1 MGNVPQC
8 SKPSFGDSFRASPNF
23 SPFLLMV
30 TSFWC
35 RLSWESTRRTWPPR
49 AVLHLG
55 TLAAVLAYFRKD
67 LAAMAGFRRDPAARK
82 LLAMI
87 IIGSLPAAL
96 ALLVVDEV
104 EKLQESITATAIFL
118 ILTGVVLAVASRM
131 RQGDRPIDDVR
142 PSDAV
147 LIGFAQLLAVLPG
160 ISRSGMTI
168 STGIA
173 RGFDQVEA
181 ARFSFL
187 LGVPAVAAAGLLEL
201 WTLLDD
207 GGVPA
212 SAWVGVLV
220 AAITGYGA
228 IAFLLRMLA
237 RTGPGS
243 LRDLLRRRR
252 SDRPPRSVGAGTVRP
267 SQRGFG
273 ETIAH

>member
-1 MGNVPQC
+1 
-8 SKPSFGDSFRASPNF
+8 
-23 SPFLLMV
+23 
-30 TSFWC
+30 
-35 RLSWESTRRTWPPR
+35 
-49 AVLHLG
+49 
-55 TLAAVLAYFRKD
+55 
-67 LAAMAGFRRDPAARK
+67 
-82 LLAMI
+82 MI

-104 EKLQESITATAIFL
+104 ERLQESVTATAIFL
-118 ILTGVVLAVASRM
+118 MITGVVLAVASRI
-131 RQGDRPIDDVR
+131 RRGPRRSPTFGHR
-142 PSDAV
+142 DAV

-168 STGIA
+168 ATGIA

-237 RTGPGS
+237 RTGLAPYAIYCVV
-243 LRDLLRRRR
+243 
-252 SDRPPRSVGAGTVRP
+252 VGAV
-267 SQRGFG
+267 
-273 ETIAH
+273 ALLVL

>member
-1 MGNVPQC
+1 MLEAIIWGFVQGVTEFLPISSDGHLVLVP
-8 SKPSFGDSFRASPNF
+8 A
-23 SPFLLMV
+23 FLGIDPPDLA
-30 TSFWC
+30 TS
-35 RLSWESTRRTWPPR
+35 

-55 TLAAVLAYFRKD
+55 TLTAVLAYFRKD

-82 LLAMI
+82 LLTMI

-104 EKLQESITATAIFL
+104 EKLQESITATAILL

-131 RQGDRPIDDVR
+131 RQGERRIDDVR

-187 LGVPAVAAAGLLEL
+187 LGIPAVAAAGLLEL

-237 RTGPGS
+237 RTGLAPYAIYCVA
-243 LRDLLRRRR
+243 
-252 SDRPPRSVGAGTVRP
+252 VGA
-267 SQRGFG
+267 
-273 ETIAH
+273 IALLVL

>member
-1 MGNVPQC
+1 MLEAIVWGFVQGVTEFLPISSDGHLVLVP
-8 SKPSFGDSFRASPNF
+8 A
-23 SPFLLMV
+23 FLGIDPPDLA
-30 TSFWC
+30 TS
-35 RLSWESTRRTWPPR
+35 

-67 LAAMAGFRRDPAARK
+67 LIALLGFRRDPDARR
-82 LLAMI
+82 LLTLI
-87 IIGSLPAAL
+87 VIGSLPAAL

-104 EKLQESITATAIFL
+104 ERLQKSVTATAIFL
-118 ILTGVVLAVASRM
+118 MITGVVLAITSRLPKGQ
-131 RQGDRPIDDVR
+131 RVIADAR

-147 LIGFAQLLAVLPG
+147 LIGIGQLLAVLPG

-168 STGIA
+168 ATGIA

-207 GGVPA
+207 GGVPG

-220 AAITGYGA
+220 AAVTGYAA
-228 IAFLLRMLA
+228 ITFLLRMLA
-237 RTGPGS
+237 RTGLAPYAIYC
-243 LRDLLRRRR
+243 LV
-252 SDRPPRSVGAGTVRP
+252 VGAV
-267 SQRGFG
+267 
-273 ETIAH
+273 ALVVL